1 VTGEQ
6 QARCI
11 PERMTGRQ
19 RLFVKGARTGY
30 WRLAIAALVI
40 SFVATRV
47 PWTDRVQASGAEE
60 WVEGELIGTWRSEAV
75 SFRMDEGQVTF
86 YCGYDPS
93 NTSLTA
99 GNLVAIML
107 QSFLQRAGHRPL
119 VVLGGGGWAFLAA
132 GSTVWAGP
140 DRWQA
145 QWSGSVVAVIAT
157 LISVRWTLRLTSDER
172 RTAIRKRVERALDD
186 AQRCYLRGRMAR
198 ARIALDSGLTQ
209 DERDIDLLFL
219 DWQVARQLGDS
230 SRARRSRRLLRRY
243 DLDEKWLWELQREE
257 ATRGG

>member
-1 VTGEQ
+1 MR
-6 QARCI
+6 AILLISSLI
-11 PERMTGRQ
+11 PGLGPILLGRIY
-19 RLFVKGARTGY
+19 RGL
-30 WRLAIAALVI
+30 LL
-40 SFVATRV
+40 
-47 PWTDRVQASGAEE
+47 
-60 WVEGELIGTWRSEAV
+60 L
-75 SFRMDEGQVTF
+75 
-86 YCGYDPS
+86 
-93 NTSLTA
+93 
-99 GNLVAIML
+99 
-107 QSFLQRAGHRPL
+107 
-119 VVLGGGGWAFLAA
+119 VLGGGGWAFLAA

-145 QWSGSVVAVIAT
+145 QWSGSVVALIAT